1 MSECVCLGSSSNNNR
16 PSSNNSFAIV
26 NNVTV
31 IGKTNK
37 RTKAKHENKQHES
50 ELSRPEPNAI
60 MNEAYALLELC
71 LLLSITHMLAVKQQ
85 QQQQHEKKNQI
96 TFCIL
101 YLYQNCSINRALCQH
116 TAHTHA
122 RARISIHTHTRID
135 THSYP

>member
-85 QQQQHEKKNQI
+85 QQQQHKKKKKPNHVLHFVFVPKLLDQSCAMS
-96 TFCIL
+96 THCT
-101 YLYQNCSINRALCQH
+101 H
-116 TAHTHA
+116 TCA
-122 RARISIHTHTRID
+122 RAHID
-135 THSYP
+135 THAHTYRYT